1 MVNNWQTLQLWLNG
15 VPVSDRWVINN
26 ATITNNYTCSEF
38 IHEFLFMKN
47 SAWKKKEKEEWNM
60 RIAGAKTMNKL
71 QENQATYPE
80 YISMIEI

>member
-1 MVNNWQTLQLWLNG
+1 MSFYSWKILL
-15 VPVSDRWVINN
+15 
-26 ATITNNYTCSEF
+26 E
-38 IHEFLFMKN
+38 
-47 SAWKKKEKEEWNM
+47 KKKEKEEWNM